1 VDTFKVVSKVA
12 QLKTALYGHA
22 SLSELDTLEYRLQN
36 GERIHALV
44 VELPQNPLL
53 GSPDLLRIR
62 QLSNRYD
69 FIVICDDTVATAV
82 NVDVLQ
88 FADIIVHSL
97 SKMFSGGCNVMG
109 GSIIFNP
116 RSAHIADLRKILE
129 NDFMDTYFPPDAA
142 IMEFNSRDFVH
153 RVTTATQNA
162 EIIVDL
168 LRQHE
173 CVQEVYYPK
182 GSKTQHFYDVC
193 KKSSGKYSYLLS
205 IIFKKPEQAVA
216 FYDALNVEKGPSLG
230 TNFTLSCPYTLLA
243 HYWEM
248 EWAKEFGVGEFLI
261 RISIGLEEA
270 EVLKGKVEVAL
281 DAALR
286 AGG

>member
-1 VDTFKVVSKVA
+1 VA
-12 QLKTALYGHA
+12 QLKTTLYGHA
-22 SLSELDTLEYRLQN
+22 SLSELDTLEYRLRN

-44 VELPQNPLL
+44 LEVPQNPLL

-62 QLSNRYD
+62 QLSCRYD
-69 FIVICDDTVATAV
+69 FIVICDDTIATAV

-88 FADIIVHSL
+88 FADIIVTSL
-97 SKMFSGGCNVMG
+97 SKMFSGACNVMG

-116 RSAHIADLRKILE
+116 RSARIADLRKVLE
-129 NDFMDTYFPPDAA
+129 NEFVDTYFPPDAA
-142 IMEFNSRDFVH
+142 IMEFNSRDFVQ

-193 KKSSGKYSYLLS
+193 KRPGGGYSYLLS
-205 IIFKKPEQAVA
+205 IVFKKPEKAVA
-216 FYDALNVEKGPSLG
+216 FFDALNVEKGPSLG
-230 TNFTLSCPYTLLA
+230 TNFTLSCPYTLFA
-243 HYWEM
+243 HYWER
-248 EWAKEFGVGEFLI
+248 EWAKEFGLEEFLV
-261 RISIGLEEA
+261 RISIGLEKIEL
-270 EVLKGKVEVAL
+270 LKGKVEVAL